1 MYLLLMLLNSCYHVK
16 LNKIM
21 IESDFQNRIK
31 RFQELID
38 KSHQVVFFWWAWVST
53 ESGVPDFR
61 SKDWL
66 YNQHDV
72 QFENYQPEYLLSHSC
87 LYNEPKVFF
96 EYYKQK
102 MDCRWIKPN
111 ITHEKLAELEKSGK
125 LYAVITQN
133 IDWLHQKAWSKNVLE
148 VHWTTQRVYCD
159 TCYKQYDPNILFTFK
174 WDIPYCNCWWMLRP
188 DVTLYEEQLP
198 WEARKQSIFA
208 LRNADLF
215 IIWWTSLTVYPANTL
230 IQYYWWNRIVIINRD
245 STPQDKYADIL
256 FHENLGKVFREI
268 TV

>member
-1 MYLLLMLLNSCYHVK
+1 
-16 LNKIM
+16 
-21 IESDFQNRIK
+21 
-31 RFQELID
+31 
-38 KSHQVVFFWWAWVST
+38 
-53 ESGVPDFR
+53 
-61 SKDWL
+61 
-66 YNQHDV
+66 
-72 QFENYQPEYLLSHSC
+72 
-87 LYNEPKVFF
+87 
-96 EYYKQK
+96 
-102 MDCRWIKPN
+102 
-111 ITHEKLAELEKSGK
+111 
-125 LYAVITQN
+125 
-133 IDWLHQKAWSKNVLE
+133 
-148 VHWTTQRVYCD
+148 
-159 TCYKQYDPNILFTFK
+159 
-174 WDIPYCNCWWMLRP
+174 MLRP